1 MKSFPKVRQY
11 CRRWQFNA
19 LLVIKSIDLGYFYI
33 TLMASQKYVMNLKDF
48 KKSHLARHKSAYKGI
63 YVSVDSHCHIHI
75 YICMSCINIFL
86 GLHVFVCIDTVCIV
100 YRTNVRRPFY
110 EPTIWFGALSN
121 VIFQRS
127 WFWPVIKN
135 SIVLRLRSGSV
146 YLLALIFLLRE
157 NLCSKTPMCLLISFK
172 YEKKSYI

>member
-110 EPTIWFGALSN
+110 EPTI
-121 VIFQRS
+121 
-127 WFWPVIKN
+127 
-135 SIVLRLRSGSV
+135 
-146 YLLALIFLLRE
+146 
-157 NLCSKTPMCLLISFK
+157 
-172 YEKKSYI
+172 